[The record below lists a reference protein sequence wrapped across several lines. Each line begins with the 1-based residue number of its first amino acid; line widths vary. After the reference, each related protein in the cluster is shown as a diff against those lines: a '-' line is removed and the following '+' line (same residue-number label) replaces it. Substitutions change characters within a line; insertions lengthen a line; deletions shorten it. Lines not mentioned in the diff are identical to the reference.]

1 MRAGRLATPRL
12 EPDSETPNADAKRT
26 GARPDQAGAPRRQ
39 LSVVDHLEELRTRL
53 IVSLVALAVAFG
65 ICFWQNHQLLNMIN
79 KPLAHNT
86 QQQVRDGHGPLG
98 ATYSVQR
105 SARDVAQQLG
115 TVVGVLSAEQQPAA
129 VSAPPWLGCSKAC
142 SATSGGCRPPPQG
155 DRPVTLGIGEPFTTT
170 LTVTLIFAL
179 ILSLP
184 VLLLQAYGFF
194 MPAFE
199 PAQRRRMLPIT
210 FAIPLLFIAG
220 VAFGYLVVLPA
231 ALHFFQNFNSGEF
244 NVLVQAS
251 QYYKFAATTLL
262 AMGLLFQVPVAII
275 AVTRAG
281 LVTPKQLRHNRRY
294 AVLACGLVAAV
305 LPGDAI
311 TMLLE
316 TAAPVPAVRAQR
328 PGREHLRTARRH
340 TDGTIPAGQRRCR
353 PRPLRMIG
361 FVAPTQS

>member
-1 MRAGRLATPRL
+1 MQMPSAFAPARVKPVRH
-12 EPDSETPNADAKRT
+12 DAR
-26 GARPDQAGAPRRQ
+26 
-39 LSVVDHLEELRTRL
+39 LSVVDHLDELRTRL
-53 IVSLVALAVAFG
+53 IVSLLALVVAFG
-65 ICFWQNHQLLNMIN
+65 ICFWQNHQLLSLVNR
-79 KPLAHNT
+79 PLAYNT
-86 QQQVRDGHGPLG
+86 QQQVREGHGPLG
-98 ATYSVQR
+98 ATYSVQQ
-105 SARDVAQQLG
+105 SARDVARQLG
-115 TVVGVLSAEQQPAA
+115 SVVAVLRAQHQAPAAAASLGHVQHSLQRDVTRLSAA
-129 VSAPPWLGCSKAC
+129 
-142 SATSGGCRPPPQG
+142 PQG
-155 DRPVTLGIGEPFTTT
+155 DRPVTLGIGEPFTST

-210 FAIPLLFIAG
+210 FAIPVLFAAG

-244 NVLVQAS
+244 NVLVQAG
-251 QYYKFAATTLL
+251 QYYKFAATTML

-281 LVTPKQLRHNRRY
+281 LVTPQQLRSNRRY

-316 TAAPVPAVRAQR
+316 TLPLYVLFELSVLIAAISERRRAPER
-328 PGREHLRTARRH
+328 
-340 TDGTIPAGQRRCR
+340 
-353 PRPLRMIG
+353 
-361 FVAPTQS
+361 

>member
-1 MRAGRLATPRL
+1 MQMPGVFAP
-12 EPDSETPNADAKRT
+12 
-26 GARPDQAGAPRRQ
+26 ARVRPVRHDTK
-39 LSVVDHLEELRTRL
+39 LSVVAHLDELRTRL
-53 IVSLVALAVAFG
+53 IVSLLAVVVAFG
-65 ICFWQNHQLLNMIN
+65 ICFWQNHQLLNLIN
-79 KPLAHNT
+79 APLSHNT
-86 QQQVRDGHGPLG
+86 QQQVRDGRGPLG
-98 ATYSVQR
+98 ATHTVQT

-115 TVVGVLSAEQQPAA
+115 TVVGVLSAQRQTPAA
-129 VSAPPWLGCSKAC
+129 VAALHRVKQSLQRDVRRLSVAP
-142 SATSGGCRPPPQG
+142 TG

-170 LTVTLIFAL
+170 VTVTLIFAL

-199 PAQRRRMLPIT
+199 PAQRRRMLPVT
-210 FAIPLLFIAG
+210 VAIPLLFIAG

-231 ALHFFQNFNSGEF
+231 ALHFFQNFNSDQF

-251 QYYKFAATTLL
+251 QYYKFAATTVL
-262 AMGLLFQVPVAII
+262 AMGLLFQVPVAIF

-281 LVTPKQLRHNRRY
+281 LVTPRQLRHNRRY

-316 TAAPVPAVRAQR
+316 TLPLYLLFEFSVLVASVSERRNAR
-328 PGREHLRTARRH
+328 RTAR
-340 TDGTIPAGQRRCR
+340 P
-353 PRPLRMIG
+353 
-361 FVAPTQS
+361 VADSSSAEPDRTG

>member
-1 MRAGRLATPRL
+1 MQMPSAFAPVRVRPVHH
-12 EPDSETPNADAKRT
+12 DA
-26 GARPDQAGAPRRQ
+26 Q

-53 IVSLVALAVAFG
+53 IVSLLAIAVAFG
-65 ICFWQNHQLLNMIN
+65 ICFWQNHQLLSVIN
-79 KPLAHNT
+79 QPLAHNT

-98 ATYSVQR
+98 ATYSVAQ
-105 SARDVAQQLG
+105 STRDVAKQLG
-115 TVVGVLSAEQQPAA
+115 TVVGVLSAQTQTPALRASLDRVQQSLQHDVRRLSAA
-129 VSAPPWLGCSKAC
+129 P
-142 SATSGGCRPPPQG
+142 TG

-170 LTVTLIFAL
+170 ITVTLIFAL

-210 FAIPLLFIAG
+210 FAIPLLFAAG

-231 ALHFFQNFNSGEF
+231 ALHFFQNFNSSEF

-262 AMGLLFQVPVAII
+262 AMGLLFQIPVAII

-281 LVTPKQLRHNRRY
+281 LVTPRQLRHNRRY
-294 AVLACGLVAAV
+294 AVLACGLIAAV

-316 TAAPVPAVRAQR
+316 TLPLYLLFEFSVLVASISERRSAARM
-328 PGREHLRTARRH
+328 ARSMAAGSDADL
-340 TDGTIPAGQRRCR
+340 DGTA
-353 PRPLRMIG
+353 
-361 FVAPTQS
+361 